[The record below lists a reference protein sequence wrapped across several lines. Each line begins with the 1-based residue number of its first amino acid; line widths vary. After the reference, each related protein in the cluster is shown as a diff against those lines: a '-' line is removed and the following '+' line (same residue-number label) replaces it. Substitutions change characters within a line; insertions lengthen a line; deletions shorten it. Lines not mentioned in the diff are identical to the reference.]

1 MLRKLEKGLNS
12 QKQKSQ
18 SVHSAAASAPA
29 MSLYPP
35 THSNSQEYTPDG
47 SHFPTQLPP
56 LSFPPS
62 SANPTMD
69 IDDEDDDDLEHEG
82 PFPANVISK
91 ENKRTSFFTTILNPE
106 DSPTLPAAHR
116 PDSFS
121 PPSLPLPIP
130 QSPVLSDPVA
140 SRLLSEEQAKVLLEI
155 FFLRFNPF
163 VNLFDPALHDVP
175 FLRSRCPFL
184 FTTILM
190 AVSKFFRQELYK
202 PLQKLAKDFAVLA
215 FSEGWKRVEVVQAFA
230 CMTYWKDPGDN
241 DASPP
246 PSFSSSS
253 SPADG
258 HVVYMD
264 LHRLRLSHGR

>member
-18 SVHSAAASAPA
+18 SAHAAAVSAAPA
-29 MSLYPP
+29 LSLYPP
-35 THSNSQEYTPDG
+35 THSTSQEYTPDG
-47 SHFPTQLPP
+47 PHFPANQLPP
-56 LSFPPS
+56 LNFS
-62 SANPTMD
+62 SASAVNPSME
-69 IDDEDDDDLEHEG
+69 IDDDDDDDDPDREG
-82 PFPANVISK
+82 PFPANVILK
-91 ENKRTSFFTTILNPE
+91 ENKRNSFFTTILNPE
-106 DSPTLPAAHR
+106 DSPTLPASHR

-175 FLRSRCPFL
+175 YLRSRCPFL
-184 FTTILM
+184 FTAILM

-230 CMTYWKDPGDN
+230 CMTYWKEHGDN
-241 DASPP
+241 DASLYP
-246 PSFSSSS
+246 SSSS
-253 SPADG
+253 SG
-258 HVVYMD
+258 
-264 LHRLRLSHGR
+264 